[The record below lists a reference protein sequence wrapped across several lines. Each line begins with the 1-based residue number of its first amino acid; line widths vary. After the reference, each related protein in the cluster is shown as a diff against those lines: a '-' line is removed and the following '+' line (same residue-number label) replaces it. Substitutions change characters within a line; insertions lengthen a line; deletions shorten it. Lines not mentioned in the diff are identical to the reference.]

1 MIEMPQMSERE
12 FRDVKQHIREQL
24 KTINEYVA
32 DMSEKDSI
40 KLDVICDGLGI
51 LIDQLQRSDGK
62 NKEYKE

>member
-24 KTINEYVA
+24 KKINEYVA

-40 KLDVICDGLGI
+40 KLDAICDDLGI

-62 NKEYKE
+62 NKEAIP